1 MTDLL
6 LDKEVVDHQLVD
18 CNGRRCGNVDDL
30 ELTGGP
36 GEPLVVAAILS
47 GPGEFRTRLPRVAR
61 PLAWL
66 LERLFGRGV
75 TRIEWSEVAAHD
87 GHIDLGK
94 EAGEYGL
101 GAGDDRLG
109 TVIARIPGS

>member
-18 CNGRRCGNVDDL
+18 CNGRRCGKVDDL

-36 GEPLVVAAILS
+36 GEQLVVAAILS
-47 GPGEFRTRLPRVAR
+47 GPGEFRTRLPRVGR

-66 LERLFGRGV
+66 LERLFGSGV
-75 TRIEWSEVAAHD
+75 TRIVWSEVSSHD
-87 GHIDLGK
+87 GHIELRDD
-94 EAGEYGL
+94 ATSYGL
-101 GAGDDRLG
+101 GAGDDRAGAL
-109 TVIARIPGS
+109 IAKIPGS